1 MMKARATTTSKS
13 QAINFKKGI
22 KGRPACLLAILLC
35 CLFCVSCVSRG
46 RRSSNQ
52 DQTKG
57 ELSLYRITNDQ
68 VGHEFVKAEQFL
80 VPIGSVI
87 IITGLEFEPGVST
100 LTRMQERIV
109 QQVFNSLEE
118 ITENTMGDTNSTRVA
133 EFKQM
138 EFEIRGFADE
148 SGSGASK
155 VALAEGRAKA
165 VMNLLTN
172 LGTPAWRL
180 KATGLGAEGATT
192 ANTIAV
198 ARNQQGRVEFIRT
211 R

>member
-1 MMKARATTTSKS
+1 
-13 QAINFKKGI
+13 
-22 KGRPACLLAILLC
+22 
-35 CLFCVSCVSRG
+35 
-46 RRSSNQ
+46 
-52 DQTKG
+52 
-57 ELSLYRITNDQ
+57 
-68 VGHEFVKAEQFL
+68 
-80 VPIGSVI
+80 
-87 IITGLEFEPGVST
+87 
-100 LTRMQERIV
+100 MQERIV

-118 ITENTMGDTNSTRVA
+118 ITENTVGDTNSTRVA

-148 SGSGASK
+148 PGSDASK

-180 KATGLGAEGATT
+180 KATGLGAEGATA